1 MSLTVGQGEL
11 SFEPWAILVK
21 KDPEDLLPQLHQTLH
36 LASKDNGEAES
47 DNLSEPIKDRG

>member
-21 KDPEDLLPQLHQTLH
+21 KDLEDLLPQLHQTLH
-36 LASKDNGEAES
+36 LASKDNGEEES
-47 DNLSEPIKDRG
+47 DKLSEPIKERG